1 MNQAERNTI
10 VPKCNCC
17 KCYSSNVEKIM
28 LKLNDL
34 SETAD
39 NLLRFVNERAD
50 AEEAVPLEPAGP
62 VESDAVT
69 AAANLTQVFRQEQ
82 QRTRALMTAYF
93 VVVLVLFI
101 VILTLLMLLMWD
113 IHAFPKIAQQP
124 PALPT
129 TWDNFLSCA
138 RLFAK
143 DEY

>member
-17 KCYSSNVEKIM
+17 KCYSSNVAAIM

-69 AAANLTQVFRQEQ
+69 AAANLTQVFRHEQ

-93 VVVLVLFI
+93 VVVLVLF
-101 VILTLLMLLMWD
+101 MLLVWD
-113 IHAFPKIAQQP
+113 MHAFPKIAQQP
-124 PALPT
+124 PALPS
-129 TWDNFLSCA
+129 TWDIFLSYA
-138 RLFAK
+138 RLFVK